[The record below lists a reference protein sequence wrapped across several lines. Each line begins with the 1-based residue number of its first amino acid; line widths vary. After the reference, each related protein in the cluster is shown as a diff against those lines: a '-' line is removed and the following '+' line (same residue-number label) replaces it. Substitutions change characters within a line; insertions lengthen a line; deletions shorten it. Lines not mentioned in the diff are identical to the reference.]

1 MITIF
6 AKLQAAE
13 GKEDEF
19 RSAIET
25 MVAAVSENEPDV
37 MKYALHEVD
46 GSTGTFLLHEVY
58 ANDEALKAHGQT
70 DHMKAFG
77 QTLKGISGG
86 RPEISRVTQITD
98 VER

>member
-6 AKLQAAE
+6 AKLQASE

-46 GSTGTFLLHEVY
+46 SSPGTFLLHEVY

-86 RPEISRVTQITD
+86 RPEISRVTEITD
-98 VER
+98 VKR

>member
-46 GSTGTFLLHEVY
+46 GSPGTFLLHEVY

-98 VER
+98 GER

>member
-13 GKEDEF
+13 GKEAEF

-25 MVAAVSENEPDV
+25 MVAAVSDNEPDV

-46 GSTGTFLLHEVY
+46 GSPGTFLLHEVY

-70 DHMKAFG
+70 DHTKAFG
-77 QTLKGISGG
+77 QTLKGISGA
-86 RPEISRVTQITD
+86 RPEISRVTEITD
-98 VER
+98 VQR

>member
-1 MITIF
+1 MIIIF

-46 GSTGTFLLHEVY
+46 GSPGTFLLHEVY

>member
-46 GSTGTFLLHEVY
+46 SSPGTFLLHEVY

-86 RPEISRVTQITD
+86 RPEISRVTEITD
-98 VER
+98 VKR

>member
-6 AKLQAAE
+6 AKLQATE

-19 RSAIET
+19 RSVIET

-46 GSTGTFLLHEVY
+46 GSPGAFFLHEVY

-86 RPEISRVTQITD
+86 RPEISRVTEITD
-98 VER
+98 VKR

>member
-46 GSTGTFLLHEVY
+46 GSPGAFILHEVY

-77 QTLKGISGG
+77 QTLKGLSGG
-86 RPEISRVTQITD
+86 RPEISRVTEITD
-98 VER
+98 VKR